1 MILSERDGCDKYTK
15 GGSKDVRDLRQ
26 EQESL
31 LEPGSVKSSVLNLIA
46 ATMGAGTIT
55 MPYIICLSGIGLGAI
70 LTTMGAALS

>member
-1 MILSERDGCDKYTK
+1 MVLSPKYTK
-15 GGSKDVRDLRQ
+15 GGNKDLKDLSQ
-26 EQESL
+26 EQGSSL

-70 LTTMGAALS
+70 LTTLGAALS